1 MKKQIGIALGIWLVM
16 AAGLAGL
23 KVWQIRTMIAH
34 AQAQPPPAEYVSVFV
49 VRQESWPRLLT
60 AVGSVTPVRGVKVTA
75 ELPGVVREIAFEPG
89 TEVEAGALLV
99 RLDTTTEEA
108 ELREAEARVD
118 LARLNVQ
125 RLRALRESQTVSQAE
140 LDEAEAA
147 LKQAEARAEAIRS
160 TIAKKTLRAPFAGL
174 LGIREVHLG
183 QYLQAGQPVVSL
195 QALDPVHI
203 EFALPQQTLGQLRPG
218 LEVEVTSDAYP
229 DRVFRAT
236 LTAMDPEVD
245 TATRTVRVQ
254 ATVANK
260 DRALRPGMYVRAAVV
275 LPEADLVTMI
285 PSTAV
290 LSAPYGDSVFVVEPA
305 TNGLSGGFL
314 VRQQFIKLG
323 RRRGDFVSVT
333 AGVQPGQQVV
343 SAGVFKLRN
352 GMRVSVTDLP
362 TPEPQLEPRP
372 PEG

>member
-1 MKKQIGIALGIWLVM
+1 MKKQVGIAVGIWLGI

-23 KVWQIRTMIAH
+23 KVWQIRAMIAH
-34 AQAQPPPAEYVSVFV
+34 ARAQPPPGEHVAVFT

-60 AVGSVTPVRGVKVTA
+60 AVGSVTPVRGVKLTA

-89 TEVEAGALLV
+89 TEVEAGTLLV

-108 ELREAEARVD
+108 ELREAEARVE
-118 LARLNVQ
+118 LARLNVE
-125 RLRALRESQTVSQAE
+125 RLRALRASQTVSQSE
-140 LDEAEAA
+140 LDEAEAT

-183 QYLQAGQPVVSL
+183 QYLQPGQPVVSL

-203 EFALPQQTLGQLRPG
+203 DFALPQQNISQLRLG
-218 LEVEVTSDAYP
+218 MAVEVTSDAYP
-229 DRVFRAT
+229 DRTFRAT
-236 LTAMDPEVD
+236 LTAMDPDVD
-245 TATRTVRVQ
+245 TATRTVRAQ
-254 ATVANK
+254 ATVANR
-260 DRALRPGMYVRAAVV
+260 DRALRPGMYVRVAVV
-275 LPEADLVTMI
+275 LPEVDLVTMI

-290 LSAPYGDSVFVVEPA
+290 LSAPYGDSVFVVESA
-305 TNGLSGGFL
+305 TNGVSGGFT
-314 VRQQFIKLG
+314 VRQQFVKLG

-333 AGVQPGQQVV
+333 GGLQPGQQVV

-352 GMRVSVTDLP
+352 GMRVQVTDLP
-362 TPEPQLEPRP
+362 TPEPRLEPRP

>member
-1 MKKQIGIALGIWLVM
+1 M
-16 AAGLAGL
+16 
-23 KVWQIRTMIAH
+23 
-34 AQAQPPPAEYVSVFV
+34 
-49 VRQESWPRLLT
+49 
-60 AVGSVTPVRGVKVTA
+60 
-75 ELPGVVREIAFEPG
+75 
-89 TEVEAGALLV
+89 
-99 RLDTTTEEA
+99 
-108 ELREAEARVD
+108 
-118 LARLNVQ
+118 
-125 RLRALRESQTVSQAE
+125 
-140 LDEAEAA
+140 
-147 LKQAEARAEAIRS
+147 
-160 TIAKKTLRAPFAGL
+160 
-174 LGIREVHLG
+174 HLG

-314 VRQQFIKLG
+314 VRQQFVKLG
-323 RRRGDFVSVT
+323 RRGT
-333 AGVQPGQQVV
+333 
-343 SAGVFKLRN
+343 L
-352 GMRVSVTDLP
+352 
-362 TPEPQLEPRP
+362 
-372 PEG
+372 